1 MLRSRMNESDEFNK
15 ELIEA
20 VKQICCKLEI
30 TPNFLKRE
38 SYWYALMDRWSKLR
52 NPRQNW
58 EDRDQKTLIRQ
69 GLAYVAD
76 GKLHAKMFMGV
87 AQNYPDYLSCAKALE
102 RKNRRDETNI
112 DYWQRRKFA

>member
-1 MLRSRMNESDEFNK
+1 MSARDEWEYLMGALGNP
-15 ELIEA
+15 
-20 VKQICCKLEI
+20 ICY
-30 TPNFLKRE
+30 RG
-38 SYWYALMDRWSKLR
+38 
-52 NPRQNW
+52 
-58 EDRDQKTLIRQ
+58 DRDQKTLIRQ

-87 AQNYPDYLSCAKALE
+87 SQNYPDYLSCAKALE